1 MKIKILSLFLCF
13 CIIGSLCACG
23 SKGSVDERNDNFS
36 KETSLQNKSTIT
48 KLSRGCYNEYGYYEC
63 KGSSIY
69 FFDVESRQK
78 IVLCNN
84 PNCKH
89 DSDECNAYV
98 YSEAESAN
106 ELVFG
111 ESGITAQRIT
121 KFIFADGDRL
131 YVLLTD
137 GKMLSMKYDGTD
149 RKTVAEI
156 DSKYSLAESFMLGRE
171 IFICAFYSV
180 QEQGEIV
187 EKACF
192 ITYNVD
198 THKWKQGEAFDG
210 ITARTGRLV
219 GLTYDKTA
227 VFYHDDE
234 SPLIPQGTPLKEA
247 IKMENSA
254 KCRVYSVNVDT
265 GERKDIYS
273 GTIGDCIDVTM
284 LNGKIYF
291 YSDNKEQLCEM
302 DSKTGEATVLLDNY
316 PDRVVFGEPVGN
328 CLEIG
333 RTKDIIKQYTDNKDP
348 GNHVSEF
355 FNVETKELT
364 KAYNIQS
371 NLDWYRPFYGI
382 SAETQ
387 DYYVMIY
394 KADCVAGED
403 LSGAPSVTD
412 MTPYYGLIS
421 KEDFWNG
428 NYKFE
433 EVEWFNR

>member
-1 MKIKILSLFLCF
+1 MKRSIFILFLCV
-13 CIIGSLCACG
+13 CLTCSLCACG
-23 SKGSVDERNDNFS
+23 DKNNSDNHSEKTFFQND
-36 KETSLQNKSTIT
+36 KNKIS

-63 KGSSIY
+63 VGSLIY
-69 FFDVESRQK
+69 FFDVESKQK
-78 IVLCNN
+78 VVLCNT

-106 ELVFG
+106 EFIIS
-111 ESGITAQRIT
+111 ESGLSKKWIT

-131 YVLLTD
+131 YILLTD

-192 ITYNVD
+192 ITYNID
-198 THKWKQGEAFDG
+198 THKWEQGEAFDG

-219 GLTYDKTA
+219 GFTHDKTA
-227 VFYHDDE
+227 IFYHADE
-234 SPLIPQGTPLKEA
+234 SPLIPKGTPLKEA

-254 KCRVYSVNVDT
+254 KCQVYYVNVDT

-273 GTIGDCIDVTM
+273 GTIDDCSAVTM

-291 YSDNKEQLCEM
+291 YSENQKQLCEM
-302 DSKTGEATVLLDNY
+302 DSKTGKASVLIDNY
-316 PDRVVFGEPVGN
+316 PERVMFGEPVGN
-328 CLEIG
+328 CIEIG
-333 RTKDIIKQYTDNKDP
+333 RTKDVLKQYTDKKNP
-348 GNHVSEF
+348 ENSVSEF

-364 KAYNIQS
+364 EAYNIQS

-394 KADCVAGED
+394 KADCVEGKD
-403 LSGAPSVTD
+403 LSGYPIVTD
-412 MTPYYGLIS
+412 MTQHAGLIS

-428 NYKFE
+428 NYQFE